1 MTQPDASII
10 IKRYA
15 NRKLYNTRD
24 SQYITLAQIAQ
35 LIEAGEFVQIVDKS
49 SGEDITEITLAQVFV
64 DDRRKRP
71 GAPPIEGLKDVF
83 RNTSEQVRKQIAE
96 PVSNIRQSFGDSVNR
111 LLKSGEE
118 RASETRDSFQNWIS
132 EQTQVLEDTHRRF
145 EERLKVI
152 STYVEDFRAV
162 HDQLDQLQGQINRL
176 AARLKKFEQGESKS
190 SADAE
195 SEQKD

>member
-1 MTQPDASII
+1 M
-10 IKRYA
+10 
-15 NRKLYNTRD
+15 
-24 SQYITLAQIAQ
+24 
-35 LIEAGEFVQIVDKS
+35 
-49 SGEDITEITLAQVFV
+49 
-64 DDRRKRP
+64 
-71 GAPPIEGLKDVF
+71 
-83 RNTSEQVRKQIAE
+83 
-96 PVSNIRQSFGDSVNR
+96 NR

-162 HDQLDQLQGQINRL
+162 HDQLDQAQGQINRL